1 MRGGRS
7 CFAMDSKSFEISVD
21 VFGEKLKGIIMER
34 SRGFTSWI
42 KFGGLS
48 LCCLM
53 EGVEVCCKGE
63 FAKRFVKSWED
74 GGRKFRLECH
84 ANEAGKFILCSV
96 VDSEAKKYCLVF
108 PEGKGIL
115 GESKVGAPEEK
126 AKESFADVVKSRA
139 RKPDGDDFGLQM
151 GLRPPMPH
159 HAKITDEAL
168 MEEASRAL
176 ITTGRGSNRGCVSEA
191 NRLAVLDPLRVI
203 LADGRKAEGFG
214 FSSKKLWAVE
224 DMTKDFS
231 KRTI

>member
-1 MRGGRS
+1 
-7 CFAMDSKSFEISVD
+7 MDQV
-21 VFGEKLKGIIMER
+21 
-34 SRGFTSWI
+34 W
-42 KFGGLS
+42 GLS

-53 EGVEVCCKGE
+53 EGVEACCKGE

-115 GESKVGAPEEK
+115 GGWAMLAEKLRSLAVMTREEPKGVLDSNRTESKVGAPEEK

>member
-1 MRGGRS
+1 MSPTHTILPFLFYTITIFSFTYVKSTFNLSIFFDKISMREGRS

-42 KFGGLS
+42 RFGGLS

-53 EGVEVCCKGE
+53 EGVEARCKGE

-115 GESKVGAPEEK
+115 GGWATLAEKLRSLRVMTREEPKGVLDSNRTESKVGAPEEK

-139 RKPDGDDFGLQM
+139 R
-151 GLRPPMPH
+151 R
-159 HAKITDEAL
+159 
-168 MEEASRAL
+168 
-176 ITTGRGSNRGCVSEA
+176 
-191 NRLAVLDPLRVI
+191 
-203 LADGRKAEGFG
+203 
-214 FSSKKLWAVE
+214 
-224 DMTKDFS
+224 
-231 KRTI
+231 

>member
-53 EGVEVCCKGE
+53 EGVEACCKGE

-96 VDSEAKKYCLVF
+96 VDSKAKKYCLVF

-115 GESKVGAPEEK
+115 GGWATLAEKLHSLGVMTREEPKGVLDSNRTESKVGAPEEK

-139 RKPDGDDFGLQM
+139 RK
-151 GLRPPMPH
+151 
-159 HAKITDEAL
+159 
-168 MEEASRAL
+168 
-176 ITTGRGSNRGCVSEA
+176 
-191 NRLAVLDPLRVI
+191 
-203 LADGRKAEGFG
+203 
-214 FSSKKLWAVE
+214 
-224 DMTKDFS
+224 
-231 KRTI
+231 

>member
-1 MRGGRS
+1 MSPTHTILPFLFYTITIFSFTYVKSTFNLSIFFDKISMRGGRS

-115 GESKVGAPEEK
+115 GGWAMLAEKLRSLAVMTREEPKGVLDSNRTESKVGAPEEK

-139 RKPDGDDFGLQM
+139 RK
-151 GLRPPMPH
+151 
-159 HAKITDEAL
+159 
-168 MEEASRAL
+168 
-176 ITTGRGSNRGCVSEA
+176 
-191 NRLAVLDPLRVI
+191 
-203 LADGRKAEGFG
+203 
-214 FSSKKLWAVE
+214 
-224 DMTKDFS
+224 
-231 KRTI
+231 